1 LLKLKKVE
9 LIGFKSFCDRTELR
23 FNGSGITGVVGPNGC
38 GKSNISDAISWVLG
52 EQSAKSLRG
61 GSMQD
66 VIFNGTRERPP
77 TGMAEVNLTVVDTDY
92 QEDHAE
98 EAEAADHA
106 AQGEPSNG
114 AARTPSNGHGVAR
127 ASGPQSAEA
136 GETPALRTREMVI
149 SRRLFRSG
157 ESEYLLNGKLAR
169 LRDIQEIFMGTG
181 LGPDSYAII
190 EQGRIGQILN
200 AKPYD
205 RRALIE
211 EAAGVTKYK
220 TKRRLAELK
229 LESSKQNLNRVNDIL
244 EEVTRQVNSLKRQ
257 ASKARRYGELREE
270 FRGRL
275 RVTLASR
282 STELER
288 QAMQS
293 ALEVSLAAN
302 RLKDLAAQVETLEQ
316 EHFELNQAGYQQE
329 EGLRRQRDTIAAL
342 EMEADRARN
351 RIAYHRQQAQ
361 ELDTRLRD
369 GQAQWAQA
377 TARLAALEQELSAC
391 RGTLQRAEAE
401 GDHAQGEVG
410 TLAAELAHV
419 EESLS
424 QRESERESLRLS
436 LLARM
441 GELSELRNQLTQ
453 VEEYLAGLER
463 QRERADREQKAAAEE
478 EAALRAQRKALL
490 DRMAHQ
496 QMELDGV
503 AAQRASVEARLGEL
517 KAEAERL
524 GRHLEQLRGQH
535 AEVRARRDSLEQILA
550 HHGYTA
556 EAVKKLFATNGNSAA
571 FRPLGLLADFVEV
584 DTRYEP
590 LVEDFLAEELEYVV
604 VRTWDAAHEGVR
616 LLRSEGEGRATF
628 LVHVAPASSPAIGN
642 SPSVI
647 STDGRQDAGA
657 TKTPAP
663 AGNGDGLGKLP
674 KGLVPLRE
682 HVRLTNGLAQ
692 EATALLPKL
701 AACYVADSAAT
712 ARKLALAHSEHYF
725 LTPEGECFHG
735 STLTGGKRA
744 GTGPL
749 ALKRELRELA
759 QRAAEFSTE
768 TEACAGALRSNEE
781 EAARVVAGLETLRRD
796 QVEREKV
803 AAAGDQELKQLVAQL
818 QRSGER
824 LSVAGLELERLE
836 HERSRA
842 AAHAAGLRT
851 DAEAREQARQ
861 ELEARIAEAETA
873 AAQLAEARAAASA
886 ALAEVRTRAAA
897 LEERRRAAVAAAARL
912 NGLVED
918 ERTRTADLERQVSF
932 ARQELERLAR
942 EQQELERRGA
952 EAAAERDAAE
962 RAAAELQQSLE
973 AGRRRLA
980 ELEEQT
986 RGARADL
993 DQHRERKSAGEV
1005 ALARQQSD
1013 LAHLGEICL
1022 NEMGLPPAEL
1032 NVDPAEM
1039 LSGDALAEAE
1049 EQTRQL
1055 RARIE
1060 ALGPVNM
1067 MALEEYQESQQR
1079 FEFLDTQRQDLLD
1092 AIRDMQ
1098 QTIQEINTVSRQH
1111 FNEAFEAINANFQQ
1125 TFQTLFGGGMG
1136 LMKLTEAED
1145 PNDSGVELIAQ
1156 PPGKRLQNALLLSG
1170 GEKALTAL
1178 ALLLAIFRYQPS
1190 PFCVLDEVDAPL
1202 DDANIGRFVQLVQQM
1217 SEKTQFI
1224 IITHSKRTM
1233 EAAPALYGVTMEELG
1248 ISKLVSVKFGEEQAA
1263 APPSGHRSAKSHAAH
1278 AHA

>member
-1 LLKLKKVE
+1 MLKLKRIE
-9 LIGFKSFCDRTELR
+9 LIGFKSFCDRTQLH
-23 FNGSGITGVVGPNGC
+23 FNGSGITAVVGPNGC

-77 TGMAEVNLTVVDTDY
+77 TGMAEVNLTVLDTDY

-114 AARTPSNGHGVAR
+114 SARTPSNGQGVAR

-136 GETPALRTREMVI
+136 GETPALRTRDMVI

-157 ESEYLLNGKLAR
+157 ESEYLLNGKLGR

-293 ALEVSLAAN
+293 ALEVSLGAN
-302 RLKDLAAQVETLEQ
+302 RLKELSAQVESLEQ

-377 TARLAALEQELSAC
+377 TARLAALEQELAEC
-391 RGTLQRAEAE
+391 RKALAAAEAE
-401 GDHAQGEVG
+401 GDRAQAEVG
-410 TLAAELAHV
+410 TLAAELARV
-419 EESLS
+419 EELLS

-463 QRERADREQKAAAEE
+463 QRERADREQKAAADE

-503 AAQRASVEARLGEL
+503 AAQRASVETRLGEL

-556 EAVKKLFATNGNSAA
+556 EAVKKLFAANGNSAA

-628 LVHVAPASSPAIGN
+628 LVHPENP
-642 SPSVI
+642 
-647 STDGRQDAGA
+647 
-657 TKTPAP
+657 PAP
-663 AGNGDGLGKLP
+663 APNGDGLGKLP

-842 AAHAAGLRT
+842 AAHAAGLRA

-861 ELEARIAEAETA
+861 ELEARIAEAEAA
-873 AAQLAEARAAASA
+873 AAQLAEARAAAAA
-886 ALAEVRTRAAA
+886 ALAEARTRAAA
-897 LEERRRAAVAAAARL
+897 LEERRRATVAAAARL

-918 ERTRTADLERQVSF
+918 ERTRATDLERQVTF

-962 RAAAELQQSLE
+962 RAAAELQQALE

-986 RGARADL
+986 RGARAEL
-993 DQHRERKSAGEV
+993 DQQRERKSTSEV

-1013 LAHLGEICL
+1013 LAHLGEICQ

-1092 AIRDMQ
+1092 AIRDTQ
-1098 QTIQEINTVSRQH
+1098 QTIQEIDTVSRQH
-1111 FNEAFEAINANFQQ
+1111 FTEAFEAINANFQQ

-1136 LMKLTEAED
+1136 LMNLTETED

-1156 PPGKRLQNALLLSG
+1156 PPGKRLQNVLLLSG

-1202 DDANIGRFVQLVQQM
+1202 DDANIGRFVELVQQM

-1248 ISKLVSVKFGEEQAA
+1248 VSKLVSVKFREEQAA
-1263 APPSGHRSAKSHAAH
+1263 APPPGHRSAKSRAAH